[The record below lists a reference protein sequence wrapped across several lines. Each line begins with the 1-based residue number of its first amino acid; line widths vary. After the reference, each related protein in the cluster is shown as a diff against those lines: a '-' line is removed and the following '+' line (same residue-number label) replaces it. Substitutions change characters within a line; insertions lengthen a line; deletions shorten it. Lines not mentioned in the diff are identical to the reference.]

1 MFDIRQFERITY
13 RNITNEILDFVVE
26 NILRM
31 DNIIGILICEGDINS
46 IDYAVYSAVFP
57 DLYVIPVGGCSTVT
71 RLTRRLMEKLS
82 IFDFYVFGIIDR
94 DALSKREIKL
104 LYRNASV
111 YTTKL
116 PFIENIICA
125 PETLIQVAN
134 YKNIDPDVLI
144 SKVQDELIKILW
156 QKLKEA
162 LPINLGISKN
172 EKIGFLSIG
181 ASTRRQQISKEVCQ
195 SNVLYSYRD
204 KVITNI
210 VASHIGLKTRKDYY
224 NLIKSMLVDDTY
236 RPLLVKVFTNFIPK
250 LELYNLNDY

>member
-116 PFIENIICA
+116 PFIENII
-125 PETLIQVAN
+125 
-134 YKNIDPDVLI
+134 
-144 SKVQDELIKILW
+144 
-156 QKLKEA
+156 
-162 LPINLGISKN
+162 
-172 EKIGFLSIG
+172 
-181 ASTRRQQISKEVCQ
+181 
-195 SNVLYSYRD
+195 
-204 KVITNI
+204 
-210 VASHIGLKTRKDYY
+210 
-224 NLIKSMLVDDTY
+224 
-236 RPLLVKVFTNFIPK
+236 
-250 LELYNLNDY
+250 